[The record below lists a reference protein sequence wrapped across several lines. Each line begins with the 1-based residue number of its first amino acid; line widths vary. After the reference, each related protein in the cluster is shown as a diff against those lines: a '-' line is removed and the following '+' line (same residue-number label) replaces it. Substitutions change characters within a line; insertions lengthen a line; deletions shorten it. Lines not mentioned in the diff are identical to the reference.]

1 MREKYFTFSKKTL
14 ILSICVF
21 KKRGINKRR
30 NYIMKKKV
38 LATVLAAMMVLS
50 LAACTGGSKA
60 AAPAAPTATEEKKDE
75 AAEQPTVGVLIY
87 KYDDTYIS
95 TVRNALETALAGKA
109 DVIMQD
115 GKGDQATQND
125 QLDVLIEKGVKVLCV
140 NMVDAKAASGVVEKA
155 KAAGIPTV
163 FFNREPDAEVVKSYD
178 KAVFIGTNAADAGK
192 MQGDII
198 KDLFDKNPAYDINGD
213 GKVQYVMFQ
222 GEPDNPEAIARTKY
236 SVEQAVADGVQMDQ
250 VGETQVCNW
259 DTEQAQKAMEAILAA
274 NEGKIELVIANNDG
288 MAIGCIAALTNIGY
302 NVEGGDKFVPVVG
315 VDATDAAKDAIAKGT
330 MSATVLQDGEAM
342 GNAIAQVALNA
353 AAGADF
359 LEGTSYEFDESGVAV
374 RIPYAPYTG
383 K

>member
-1 MREKYFTFSKKTL
+1 
-14 ILSICVF
+14 
-21 KKRGINKRR
+21 
-30 NYIMKKKV
+30 MKKKV
-38 LATVLAAMMVLS
+38 LSTVLAAMMVLS
-50 LAACTGGSKA
+50 LAACSQKA
-60 AAPAAPTATEEKKDE
+60 AAPAPAAAPAATEEKKD
-75 AAEQPTVGVLIY
+75 AATETPTVGVLIY

-95 TVRNALETALAGKA
+95 TVRNALETALNGKA
-109 DVIMQD
+109 EVIMQD

-125 QLDVLIEKGVKVLCV
+125 QLDVLIEKGVNVLCV

-236 SVEQAVADGVQMDQ
+236 SVDQAVADGVQMDQ

-259 DTEQAQKAMEAILAA
+259 DTEQAQKAMEAMLAA

-359 LEGTSYEFDESGVAV
+359 LEGTSYQFDESGVAV

>member
-1 MREKYFTFSKKTL
+1 
-14 ILSICVF
+14 
-21 KKRGINKRR
+21 
-30 NYIMKKKV
+30 MKKFI
-38 LATVLAAMMVLS
+38 ATILVTAMAFS
-50 LAACTGGSKA
+50 LAACSGGGSSASKSTGSATGSTSGSA
-60 AAPAAPTATEEKKDE
+60 ATSADKTATGDLPK
-75 AAEQPTVGVLIY
+75 VGVLIY

-95 TVRNALETALAGKA
+95 TVRNALETALDGKA
-109 DVIMQD
+109 EVIMQD

-125 QLDVLIEKGVKVLCV
+125 QLDVLIEKGVNVLCV
-140 NMVDAKAASGVVEKA
+140 NMVDAKAAAGVVEKA
-155 KAAGIPTV
+155 KAAGIPTI
-163 FFNREPDAEVVKSYD
+163 FFNREPDTEVVKSYD
-178 KAVFIGTNAADAGK
+178 KSIFIGTNAADAGK

-198 KDLFDKNPAYDINGD
+198 TDLFTATPEYDLNGD

-236 SVEQAVADGVQMDQ
+236 SVDKAVENGTQMEI
-250 VGETQVCNW
+250 VGEIQVCNW

-302 NVEGGDKFVPVVG
+302 NTEGGDKFIPVIG

-330 MSATVLQDGEAM
+330 MSATVLQDGQAM
-342 GNAIAQVALNA
+342 GNAIASVALNA

-359 LEGTSYEFDESGVAV
+359 LEGTEYTLDDTGVAV
-374 RIPYAPYTG
+374 RIPYAPYT

>member
-1 MREKYFTFSKKTL
+1 
-14 ILSICVF
+14 
-21 KKRGINKRR
+21 
-30 NYIMKKKV
+30 MKKKV

-50 LAACTGGSKA
+50 LAACTGGSKPA
-60 AAPAAPTATEEKKDE
+60 SSAPAAEAP
-75 AAEQPTVGVLIY
+75 AAEATAETPTVGVLIY

-95 TVRNALETALAGKA
+95 TVRNALQTALDGKA
-109 DVIMQD
+109 EVIMQD

-125 QLDVLIEKGVKVLCV
+125 QLDVLIEKGVNVLCV

-192 MQGDII
+192 MQGDIV
-198 KDLFDKNPAYDINGD
+198 KDLFDANPAYDINGD

-236 SVEQAVADGVQMDQ
+236 SVDKAVENGVQMEQ
-250 VGETQVCNW
+250 VGEIQVCNW
-259 DTEQAQKAMEAILAA
+259 DTELAQKAMEAILAA
-274 NEGKIELVIANNDG
+274 NEGKIELVLANNDG

-315 VDATDAAKDAIAKGT
+315 VDATDAAVDAIAKGT

-342 GNAIAQVALNA
+342 GNAIADVALNA
-353 AAGADF
+353 ASGADF

>member
-1 MREKYFTFSKKTL
+1 
-14 ILSICVF
+14 
-21 KKRGINKRR
+21 
-30 NYIMKKKV
+30 MKKKV
-38 LATVLAAMMVLS
+38 LATVLASMMVFS
-50 LAACTGGSKA
+50 LAACAPKA
-60 AAPAAPTATEEKKDE
+60 AAPAAPAATEEKKDE
-75 AAEQPTVGVLIY
+75 AAETPTVGVLIY

-95 TVRNALETALAGKA
+95 TVRNALQTALDGKA
-109 DVIMQD
+109 EVIMQD

-236 SVEQAVADGVQMDQ
+236 SVDQAVENGVQMDQ

-259 DTEQAQKAMEAILAA
+259 DTEQAQKAMEAMLAA

-342 GNAIAQVALNA
+342 GNAIAEVALNA
-353 AAGADF
+353 ASGADF